1 MHLKPTLRARLKRK
15 NIRTN
20 KQERTEL
27 GVATVVC
34 VSVLASVCACVEI
47 YLQDCTGWFSI
58 RKIFVGYKTQI
69 LK

>member
-34 VSVLASVCACVEI
+34 VSEGASVCVCASRFTCRIV
-47 YLQDCTGWFSI
+47 QGGPVF
-58 RKIFVGYKTQI
+58 
-69 LK
+69 